1 MRLLRQIV
9 LYTALALGA
18 NTALAADVAADTAD
32 VAVLEALRDGDM
44 KKLNFHST
52 PQPVSDTA
60 FATWEGGEGRLS
72 DYAGKY
78 VVLNFWATWCAPCR
92 KEMPQLSQLQA
103 ELGGDAF
110 EVVTIATGRNPPQA
124 MQRFFEEIGVDNLP
138 LHMDPKQALA
148 REMAVMGLPITL
160 ILNPEGQEIA
170 RMRGDADWSSD
181 SAKAIVSALIAGM

>member
-1 MRLLRQIV
+1 MRFLRQIV

-18 NTALAADVAADTAD
+18 NTATADVAA
-32 VAVLEALRDGDM
+32 LEALRDGDM

-52 PQPVSDTA
+52 PQPVSATP
-60 FATWEGGEGRLS
+60 FATWEGGEEQLS

-148 REMAVMGLPITL
+148 REMAVMGLPITV